1 MASES
6 GSAQT
11 GGFALGVVGLQ
22 CGILKVSV
30 VKRVEKRAKEGES
43 PVGENWKEPRMSL
56 SNTEHVKLRM
66 NLRRPWRKAKY

>member
-6 GSAQT
+6 GTAQT
-11 GGFALGVVGLQ
+11 DGFAIGVVGLR
-22 CGILKVSV
+22 CGILKVSQS
-30 VKRVEKRAKEGES
+30 RLESGPIEGER
-43 PVGENWKEPRMSL
+43 PVGENWMEPRMSL

>member
-6 GSAQT
+6 GTAQT
-11 GGFALGVVGLQ
+11 GGFATGVVGLR
-22 CGILKVSV
+22 CGIWNVR
-30 VKRVEKRAKEGES
+30 VKGLESPTKEGES
-43 PVGENWKEPRMSL
+43 PVLENVKEPRMSL